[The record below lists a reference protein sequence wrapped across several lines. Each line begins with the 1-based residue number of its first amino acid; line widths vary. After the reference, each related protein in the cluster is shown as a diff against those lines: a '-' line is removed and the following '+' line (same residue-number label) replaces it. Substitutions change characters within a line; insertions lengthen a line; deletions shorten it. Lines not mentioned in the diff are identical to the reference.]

1 MKFSHFFV
9 VGPHDSVIY
18 EYGGSDSDGV
28 QLMRQFFA
36 YSSLDII
43 DDAVWTK
50 GDFYLSKIDR
60 PSSDQLFISAYVGLS
75 PVKLVLMHDSEQGD
89 NVRLFFTEAYNIITK
104 YLINPFSEPAKDING
119 PNFHEALTSIYK
131 KYG

>member
-43 DDAVWTK
+43 DDTVWAK
-50 GDFYLSKIDR
+50 GDFYLNRIDR
-60 PSSDQLFISAYVGLS
+60 PSSEQLYISAYVGLS
-75 PVKLVLMHDSEQGD
+75 PVKLILMHDNDQGD
-89 NVRLFFTEAYNIITK
+89 NVRLFFTEAYNIIAK
-104 YLINPFSEPAKDING
+104 YLINPFSEPAKDVSG
-119 PNFHEALTSIYK
+119 SNFHEALISIYK